1 MLYFVYFCLF
11 LLSNAWLDVLFCLH
25 TGATDDVCNICY
37 AMVEEAIQVLF
48 SIYYNKKL
56 TVYRFMEN
64 FENLVD

>member
-1 MLYFVYFCLF
+1 MSLF
-11 LLSNAWLDVLFCLH
+11 FLTFAKSSL
-25 TGATDDVCNICY
+25 GATDDVCNISY

-56 TVYRFMEN
+56 TVHRFMEN

>member
-1 MLYFVYFCLF
+1 MCKI
-11 LLSNAWLDVLFCLH
+11 S
-25 TGATDDVCNICY
+25 Y

-56 TVYRFMEN
+56 TVHRFMEN